1 MSRRGPAGLGLAA
14 RIFVTIA
21 LVVLAGALT
30 LLLVSLLVA
39 PRVFGAH
46 LDSAGIALNAAQR
59 EQVDEGFTRAI
70 VTSIAAGASA
80 AALVA
85 VVAAA
90 LVARRLSGPLAL
102 AASTASRLADGD
114 LAARMPVPAMGPEL
128 AALADA
134 VNTLAARL
142 AATEH
147 RRAAL
152 LHDLAHELRTPL
164 TAIDSTL
171 EAVQDGVLTA
181 DEQTLAGLR
190 VQTAR
195 LTRLIGDLTAA
206 SRTDEHAFTVIR
218 RRVDLAEVAR
228 QVVAAQTARYAG
240 AHVRLAASAEGPC
253 LAAADPDRVAEV
265 LDQLLDNAL
274 RHCAPGQRVEVRAQR
289 GPDGARLVVADT
301 GSGFPPEQ
309 AELLFERFARGTVP
323 STAGSGIGLT
333 IARALTEAQGGTLI
347 AASDGP
353 GTGARF
359 TVRLPGA

>member
-1 MSRRGPAGLGLAA
+1 
-14 RIFVTIA
+14 
-21 LVVLAGALT
+21 
-30 LLLVSLLVA
+30 
-39 PRVFGAH
+39 
-46 LDSAGIALNAAQR
+46 
-59 EQVDEGFTRAI
+59 
-70 VTSIAAGASA
+70 
-80 AALVA
+80 
-85 VVAAA
+85 
-90 LVARRLSGPLAL
+90 
-102 AASTASRLADGD
+102 
-114 LAARMPVPAMGPEL
+114 MGPEL

-171 EAVQDGVLTA
+171 EAVQDGVLRA
-181 DEQTLAGLR
+181 DEQTLTAVR
-190 VQTAR
+190 AQTAR

-206 SRTDEHAFTVIR
+206 SRTDEHAFTVTR
-218 RRVDLAEVAR
+218 RRVDLPELVA

-240 AHVRLAASAEGPC
+240 AHVQLATRAEGPC
-253 LAAADPDRVAEV
+253 FAAADPDRVAEV

-274 RHCAPGQRVEVRAQR
+274 RHCASGQRVEVRVQP
-289 GPDGARLVVADT
+289 GPDGARLVVTDS

-323 STAGSGIGLT
+323 SPAGSGIGLT
-333 IARALTEAQGGTLI
+333 IARALVEAQGGTLT

-359 TVRLPGA
+359 TVQLPGA